1 MNQHIFIIGM
11 MGSGKSTIAPLL
23 SDKLKTPYVDI
34 DQDLMEILS
43 LNIEEIF
50 NYSEKKFR
58 FLESTY
64 FLEHIKKSPTI
75 YSTGGGIVLDEKNR
89 DALKNSGHTVLLKAS
104 VPILNDR
111 VNTNNTKR
119 PLFKNKSTLEK
130 LWNQRKKYYMDC
142 SDVVIDTDNKR
153 PQIIVNEI
161 IKKMN

>member
-1 MNQHIFIIGM
+1 MNRHIFIIGM

-23 SDKLKTPYVDI
+23 SDKLKIPYVDI

-64 FLEHIKKSPTI
+64 FLEHIKNSPTI
-75 YSTGGGIVLDEKNR
+75 YATGGGIVLDKKNR
-89 DALKNSGHTVLLKAS
+89 GVLKNSGYTVLLKAS

-111 VNTNNTKR
+111 VNTDNIKR
-119 PLFKNKSTLEK
+119 PLLKNKSTLEK
-130 LWNQRKKYYMDC
+130 LWNQRKKYYRDC
-142 SDVVIDTDNKR
+142 SDVVIDTENKS
-153 PQIIVNEI
+153 PQVITDEI
-161 IKKMN
+161 IEKMN

>member
-1 MNQHIFIIGM
+1 M

-23 SDKLKTPYVDI
+23 SDKLKIPYVDI

-64 FLEHIKKSPTI
+64 FLEHIKNSPTI
-75 YSTGGGIVLDEKNR
+75 YATGGGIVLDKKTR
-89 DALKNSGHTVLLKAS
+89 RALKNRGYTVLLKAPVS
-104 VPILNDR
+104 ILNDR
-111 VNTNNTKR
+111 VNTDNTKR

-130 LWNQRKKYYMDC
+130 LWK
-142 SDVVIDTDNKR
+142 SL
-153 PQIIVNEI
+153 
-161 IKKMN
+161 

>member
-1 MNQHIFIIGM
+1 MNRHIFIIGM

-23 SDKLKTPYVDI
+23 SDKLKIPYVDI

-64 FLEHIKKSPTI
+64 FLEHIKNSPTI
-75 YSTGGGIVLDEKNR
+75 YATGGGIVLDKKTR
-89 DALKNSGHTVLLKAS
+89 GVLKNIGYTVLLKAS
-104 VPILNDR
+104 VSILNDR
-111 VNTNNTKR
+111 VNTDNTKR
-119 PLFKNKSTLEK
+119 PLLKNKSTLEK

-142 SDVVIDTDNKR
+142 SDVVINTENKS
-153 PQIIVNEI
+153 PQVITNEI
-161 IKKMN
+161 IEKMN

>member
-1 MNQHIFIIGM
+1 MNRHIFIIGM

-23 SDKLKTPYVDI
+23 SDKLKIPYVDI

-58 FLESTY
+58 LLESTY
-64 FLEHIKKSPTI
+64 FLEHIKNSPTI
-75 YSTGGGIVLDEKNR
+75 YATGGGIVLDKKNR
-89 DALKNSGHTVLLKAS
+89 GVLKNIGYTVLLKAS

-111 VNTNNTKR
+111 VNTDNIKR
-119 PLFKNKSTLEK
+119 PLLKNKSTLEK
-130 LWNQRKKYYMDC
+130 LWNQRKKYYRDC
-142 SDVVIDTDNKR
+142 SDVVIDTDNKS